1 MSGSGGTIQI
11 MKLVTNPPNSFE
23 TTQRDGLEPPKRVE
37 VQLFEDDTKEILSR
51 NDSPDLPFRWSV
63 NPYQRLFPCLRLL
76 LCPAVS

>member
-11 MKLVTNPPNSFE
+11 MKLVTNPPKSFE

-37 VQLFEDDTKEILSR
+37 VQLFEDDTKEILKQERQSR
-51 NDSPDLPFRWSV
+51 SPISV
-63 NPYQRLFPCLRLL
+63 ERKPLQRLLPCLRLL